1 MATISVR
8 DSDILIETDLLS
20 ATIHTAGYV
29 SGVGAGTL
37 LDKTTGARDLGF
49 GLDIADFLMQ
59 PLPDEPGVAEPYHTG
74 DAYHGNLLK
83 RYVELPQICTQARE
97 LPYEL
102 LAGEGWVGV
111 RQWYR
116 YPQAQYM
123 KQAGSLWEQ
132 TLVFRD
138 GRRYLLSRDRLTS
151 ANAVDQLLFRL
162 DMPGHLKHD
171 GADSFA
177 QIYLSYQTIG
187 GEEAVTLL
195 PAESFL
201 DDFPPDGGNLYQ
213 RGVCPLPERMI
224 RAYQVRLEGRPG
236 PWLGGLTL
244 PAEAVYEAWCHQRGY
259 VCFIQELGGR
269 DVQEGETFGAMHVVG
284 WFDDIEQMNAV
295 YDAHKG
301 VDLDTPLERFLV
313 VPPKNGVWGL

>member
-1 MATISVR
+1 MATIRVSNTDV
-8 DSDILIETDLLS
+8 LIETDLLS

-59 PLPDEPGVAEPYHTG
+59 PLPDEPDVEQPYRTG
-74 DAYHGNLLK
+74 DAYHGNLVK
-83 RYVELPQICTQARE
+83 RYVELPQICTQAGR
-97 LPYEL
+97 LSYEL
-102 LAGEGWVGV
+102 IAGDGWVGV

-116 YPQAQYM
+116 YPQAQYVERP
-123 KQAGSLWEQ
+123 GSLWEQ

-138 GRRYLLSRDRLTS
+138 GLRYFFSRDRITS
-151 ANAVDQLLFRL
+151 ANTVDQVIFRL
-162 DMPGHLKHD
+162 DMPGHLKHN

-177 QIYLSYQTIG
+177 QIYLSYQTIDG
-187 GEEAVTLL
+187 TDSTTLL

-201 DDFPPDGGNLYQ
+201 EDFPPDGSNLYQ

-224 RAYQVRLEGRPG
+224 RAYQVRRGGQAG
-236 PWLGGLTL
+236 PWLAGLTL
-244 PAEAVYEAWCHQRGY
+244 QPEAVYEAWCHQRGY
-259 VCFIQELGGR
+259 VCFIQELGGNK
-269 DVQEGETFGAMHVVG
+269 VGEGETFGATHLVG
-284 WFDDIEQMNAV
+284 WFDDVEQMNAV

-301 VDLDTPLERFLV
+301 LGLDAPLE
-313 VPPKNGVWGL
+313 GL